1 MNTDRYRIS
10 NSQVA
15 AEKLRSILGEL
26 LKRNREVEALQ
37 AIRWIYEELER
48 TPSEFGE
55 SREGSDRKRLQMR
68 IAFAEPLFVKFGVHE
83 PSRTVFVSH
92 FGVSMRQG

>member
-1 MNTDRYRIS
+1 MNTDHYRLS
-10 NSQVA
+10 NSQFA
-15 AEKLRSILGEL
+15 AEKLRTMLAEL
-26 LKRNREVEALQ
+26 LAQGREVEARR

-55 SREGSDRKRLQMR
+55 SREGSEPERLQMR

-83 PSRTVFVSH
+83 PSRTVFISN
-92 FGVSMRQG
+92 FGISKRHV